1 MMLDFTINSRA
12 SVEGILKGWKIMN
25 SWLKTLSMSVLAVVS
40 IFLILF
46 GFSSCRTSG
55 NALTASQIIQKLES
69 IEISEV
75 RLVNVD
81 MPDIVDWITQ
91 LIREQNTSTKSVT
104 VRYKL
109 PPEPPFDGPLITLH
123 TNNISVWNLIK
134 TIESQ
139 GILKVRVKG
148 CTVWF
153 MHFGD
158 Y

>member
-1 MMLDFTINSRA
+1 
-12 SVEGILKGWKIMN
+12 MN
-25 SWLKTLSMSVLAVVS
+25 SWLKTPSMSVLVVVS

-46 GFSSCRTSG
+46 GLSSCKTSG
-55 NALTASQIIQKLES
+55 TALTASQIIQKLES

-75 RLVNVD
+75 TLVNVD

-91 LIREQNTSTKSVT
+91 LIREKNTSAKSIAI
-104 VRYKL
+104 RYKP

-123 TNNISVWNLIK
+123 TNNISVWHLIK

-153 MHFGD
+153 MHYGD
-158 Y
+158 PVRVRPEWR